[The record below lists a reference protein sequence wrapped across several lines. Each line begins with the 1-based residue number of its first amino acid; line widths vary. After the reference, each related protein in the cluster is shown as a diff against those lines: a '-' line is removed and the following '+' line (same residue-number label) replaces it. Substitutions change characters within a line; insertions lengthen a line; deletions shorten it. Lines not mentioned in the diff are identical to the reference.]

1 MKIEEIRTYL
11 NETSKLIFRCELK
24 ELNLKQQNI
33 LKLNIFVRS
42 RHGEY
47 SRKIAD
53 EIISC
58 IIGSDR
64 PRLARKEAK
73 ETQITELTI
82 ESS

>member
-11 NETSKLIFRCELK
+11 NETSKLVFRDEL
-24 ELNLKQQNI
+24 ENLNPKQRNI

-47 SRKIAD
+47 GKKIAD
-53 EIISC
+53 EIISYV
-58 IIGSDR
+58 IGSDR
-64 PRLARKEAK
+64 PRLAREGAK